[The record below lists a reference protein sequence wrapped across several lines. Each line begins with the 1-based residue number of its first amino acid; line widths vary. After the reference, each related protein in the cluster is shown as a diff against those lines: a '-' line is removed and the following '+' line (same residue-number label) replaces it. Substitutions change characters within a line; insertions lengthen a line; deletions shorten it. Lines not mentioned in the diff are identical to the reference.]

1 MHITNQKLRFYI
13 VMVGNLQ
20 NILIDHN
27 LYLIFY
33 NDVRHKRKI
42 SIILTRTIYCK
53 ESATNIPV
61 QLKKTV
67 FLVRGHICNYFVA
80 GNVWMWLMHLTY
92 ICNYIVYIWSIS
104 YDDDICWYIV
114 NLILYF
120 LINSM
125 LFKLY
130 VCVHFK
136 VVVWIMKVCLYW
148 QKT

>member
-1 MHITNQKLRFYI
+1 MHITNQKSRFYI

-33 NDVRHKRKI
+33 NDVRHKI
-42 SIILTRTIYCK
+42 DNIDPYNVLLEI
-53 ESATNIPV
+53 ATNIPV

-92 ICNYIVYIWSIS
+92 ICNYIFYIWSIS

-125 LFKLY
+125 LFKLC

-136 VVVWIMKVCLYW
+136 DVVWIMKVCLYW